1 MTTDLPPDT
10 EKYRQQLEARARIYF
25 QTSDIWLRV
34 IPRATSTRALESTSE
49 EEGDWVADLHHRSSS
64 DDSSALAEPYAEH
77 PGGFG
82 SSPERA
88 LEDFAEQLDVRERER
103 ESVQA

>member
-34 IPRATSTRALESTSE
+34 IPRDSAS
-49 EEGDWVADLHHRSSS
+49 DWVADLHHRKSS
-64 DDSSALAEPYAEH
+64 DDPNTAAEPYAEH

-88 LEDFAEQLDVRERER
+88 LEDFAEQLDVRERAR
-103 ESVQA
+103 DSVEA

>member
-25 QTSDIWLRV
+25 KTSDIWLRV
-34 IPRATSTRALESTSE
+34 IPRDQSAE
-49 EEGDWVADLHHRSSS
+49 WVADLHHRKGS
-64 DDSSALAEPYAEH
+64 DDPSATSEPYADH

-88 LEDFAEQLDVRERER
+88 LEDFAEQLDVRERARDGVE
-103 ESVQA
+103 A

>member
-1 MTTDLPPDT
+1 MTTDLAPDT

-34 IPRATSTRALESTSE
+34 IPRAATS
-49 EEGDWVADLHHRSSS
+49 DWVADLHHRKSS
-64 DDSSALAEPYAEH
+64 DEPDTGPEPHPEH

-88 LEDFAEQLDVRERER
+88 LEDFAEQLDVRERARDSLE
-103 ESVQA
+103 A

>member
-34 IPRATSTRALESTSE
+34 ISRAAST
-49 EEGDWVADLHHRSSS
+49 DWVADLHHRKSGEDAGASV
-64 DDSSALAEPYAEH
+64 EPYTEH

-88 LEDFAEQLDVRERER
+88 LEDFAEQLDVRERARER
-103 ESVQA
+103 AEA

>member
-34 IPRATSTRALESTSE
+34 VTRASPTE
-49 EEGDWVADLHHRSSS
+49 WVADLHHRQSS
-64 DDSSALAEPYAEH
+64 DDPHAINEPYAEH

-82 SSPERA
+82 STPERA
-88 LEDFAEQLDVRERER
+88 LEDFAEQLDLRERAR
-103 ESVQA
+103 EAVEA

>member
-34 IPRATSTRALESTSE
+34 SPRDSASE
-49 EEGDWVADLHHRSSS
+49 WVADLHHRKGS
-64 DDSSALAEPYAEH
+64 DDPAAVAEPYAEH

-88 LEDFAEQLDVRERER
+88 LEDFAEQLDVRERAR
-103 ESVQA
+103 EAVEA

>member
-34 IPRATSTRALESTSE
+34 VPREADRE
-49 EEGDWVADLHHRSSS
+49 WVADLHHRKGG
-64 DDSSALAEPYAEH
+64 DDLNAVSEPYAEH

-88 LEDFAEQLDVRERER
+88 LEDFAEQLDVRERAR
-103 ESVQA
+103 ESVEA